1 MPDARRSVVRQ
12 GVIAGLIGAAVVAVW
27 FLVFDFARGKPFL
40 TPGLL
45 GAAVFFGINNPV
57 GLEPAIGPVLGYTLL
72 HGLAFVAFGVVAASL
87 IKVSEQ
93 EPPVFIAFVILFA
106 AFEVFFV
113 ALVGAFSRSILGEL
127 VWWSVLVANLLAS
140 IAMLWYFFRLHRALP
155 RMLVGDWGGVLAEGT
170 IAGLL
175 GAAVVA
181 VWFLVVDT
189 IQGQPLRTPILL
201 GTTLLR
207 QTSATGGVILYTV
220 VHVIA
225 FLVFGIIASVLVA
238 AAESQPFFVFAL
250 VILFTAFEIGF
261 FGATVLAA
269 SWMLNEVAGWWIFVG
284 NVLAAASMLAYFF
297 RRHRQLTQRL
307 AHAWADED

>member
-1 MPDARRSVVRQ
+1 MPDARRSVLRE

-27 FLVFDFARGKPFL
+27 FLAFDFARGKPFL

-57 GLEPAIGPVLGYTLL
+57 GLDPAVGPVLGYTVL
-72 HGLAFVAFGVVAASL
+72 HGLAFLAFGVVAASL
-87 IKVSEQ
+87 IAVSEH
-93 EPPVFIAFVILFA
+93 EPQVFVAFVILFA

-113 ALVGAFSRSILGEL
+113 AVVGAFSRSILGEL

-140 IAMLWYFFRLHRALP
+140 VAMLGYFFRVHRALP
-155 RMLVGDWGGVLAEGT
+155 RTLVGDWGGVLGEGV
-170 IAGLL
+170 IAGLI
-175 GAAVVA
+175 GAGVVA

-201 GTTLLR
+201 GSTLLG
-207 QTSATGGVILYTV
+207 QGATTSAVLLYTV
-220 VHVIA
+220 VHLIA
-225 FLVFGIIASVLVA
+225 FVVFGVIASVLVA
-238 AAESQPFFVFAL
+238 AAERQPFFVFAL

-269 SWMLNEVAGWWIFVG
+269 SWVLNEVAGWLIFVG

-297 RRHRQLTQRL
+297 RRHRRLTQRL